1 VEHLAGP
8 MRRFRSVIQRW
19 SATLTFRYG
28 VVVPVD
34 HPFYVE
40 IGRRLRTARTDAD
53 FTQVELGMAVGLS
66 RTSITNIELG
76 NQQPSLY
83 TFVRICVALGQNP
96 AELLK
101 ELPVN
106 QDSESPKFP
115 NDVPEVTRE
124 TLTNLSKKALSGARS

>member
-1 VEHLAGP
+1 
-8 MRRFRSVIQRW
+8 MRRIQSAIEWW
-19 SATLTFRYG
+19 SAALTFRYG

-40 IGRRLRTARTDAD
+40 IGRRLRAARIELGI
-53 FTQVELGMAVGLS
+53 TQVDLGSAVDLS

-83 TFVRICVALGQNP
+83 AFVRMCDVLGKSP

-101 ELPVN
+101 DLPVN
-106 QDSESPKFP
+106 GDLESPRFP
-115 NDVPEVTRE
+115 DDVPEVTRE
-124 TLTNLSKKALSGARS
+124 TLTNLSRKVLSGAGS